1 MNLFATTCLKTK
13 SPRPRREL
21 SRRVAAALLAVLLT
35 ALVTVTEAEA
45 AKVAT
50 PAQASVQQADQKT
63 HQEADRA
70 LLSRLKQAA
79 ASADSFADSY
89 DAEVWLAAKD
99 NTLSAIIKNPAQ
111 RLSLLKLIHAEA
123 IRAGLQPEIVLALIE
138 VESRFDNYAVSRA
151 GAQGIMQVMPF

>member
-50 PAQASVQQADQKT
+50 PAQASVQQAD
-63 HQEADRA
+63 
-70 LLSRLKQAA
+70 
-79 ASADSFADSY
+79 
-89 DAEVWLAAKD
+89 
-99 NTLSAIIKNPAQ
+99 
-111 RLSLLKLIHAEA
+111 
-123 IRAGLQPEIVLALIE
+123 
-138 VESRFDNYAVSRA
+138 
-151 GAQGIMQVMPF
+151 